1 MISLDGSIIAAIA
14 LFILLIIA
22 LNQLLFK
29 PLARV
34 QAERENRTSGLIAR
48 MKEKMDHQ
56 SGLFNEYQAT
66 IKNSRMEGYRR
77 QDELRAEAMK
87 KRAEAMA
94 QARQKAEQMIQ
105 DSRNSISS
113 QVAAA
118 KQQLALEA
126 QEMARKIS
134 APMIPQN
141 KTRCWYCAGTLKK
154 EKGGRIGELWTGTT
168 WKKVVL
174 VSASLL
180 IYALVLTR
188 LGFLIAT
195 FGLMALLYGILG
207 RTRLWIRIIA
217 ALVTVL
223 VAYAVFRVWL
233 DVQLPKGLLG

>member
-1 MISLDGSIIAAIA
+1 MISLDGSIIAAII
-14 LFILLIIA
+14 LFILLIFS

-29 PLARV
+29 PLTRV

-56 SGLFNEYQAT
+56 SGLFIEYQAT

-94 QARQKAEQMIQ
+94 QARREAEQMIR

-113 QVAAA
+113 QVEAA

-134 APMIPQN
+134 ATILE
-141 KTRCWYCAGTLKK
+141 R
-154 EKGGRIGELWTGTT
+154 
-168 WKKVVL
+168 
-174 VSASLL
+174 SADADS
-180 IYALVLTR
+180 T
-188 LGFLIAT
+188 
-195 FGLMALLYGILG
+195 
-207 RTRLWIRIIA
+207 
-217 ALVTVL
+217 
-223 VAYAVFRVWL
+223 
-233 DVQLPKGLLG
+233 